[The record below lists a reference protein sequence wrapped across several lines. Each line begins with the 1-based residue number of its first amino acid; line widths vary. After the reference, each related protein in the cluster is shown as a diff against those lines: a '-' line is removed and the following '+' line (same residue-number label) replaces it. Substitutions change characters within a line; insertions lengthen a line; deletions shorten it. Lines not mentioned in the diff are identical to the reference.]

1 MSDRPTDSEERADPR
16 VTAEHRVHLMVALHG
31 FDPADHKFEA
41 KGVTVNLSHHGAL
54 VRLNQPV
61 AEGARCLLHLPE
73 GDRRIGKSLIYGTVL
88 RTREIE
94 DTFEVA
100 IEFDTRLRSISVED
114 SPDDV
119 PDSAPDNG

>member
-1 MSDRPTDSEERADPR
+1 MSDRPTDSEERTDPR
-16 VTAEHRVHLMVALHG
+16 VTAEHRIHLMVALHG

-41 KGVTVNLSHHGAL
+41 KGITVNLSHHGAL
-54 VRLNQPV
+54 VRVNQPV
-61 AEGARCLLHLPE
+61 AEGSRCLLHLPE

-88 RTREIE
+88 RTQEIE

-100 IEFDTRLRSISVED
+100 IEFDTRLRAISLED